1 MVGGIV
7 YSVVAV
13 HTILTCQVGYGVSSK
28 VGQTSTYSKV
38 NRHKCCVDKKIGTI
52 LEKDN

>member
-13 HTILTCQVGYGVSSK
+13 HTILTCQLGYGFFF
-28 VGQTSTYSKV
+28 Y
-38 NRHKCCVDKKIGTI
+38 N
-52 LEKDN
+52 DNIDGEPSELIFYEFYFWIFFFQNPRTV